1 MDIEKEIFNSKDY
14 KDHFSKKI
22 EKKDEILNK
31 TLEQALEV
39 RKFEIELYWKR
50 TTYFWAFIASSF
62 AGYFVAMKSSEFKEM
77 SIIIA
82 IIGLLFSIGW
92 YLVNRGSKYWQKN
105 WEAHV
110 DLLENEQIGPLFGTI
125 LNPKPIEFKNITGE
139 YPLSVSKI
147 NQILSFSII
156 LIWIYILSYS
166 IDYVFEILQNDLAEK
181 IINASSF
188 IIIFFWTLI
197 LFFKHAETGL
207 SKDMKKDKNKKEGNA
222 ILLSR
227 KK

>member
-1 MDIEKEIFNSKDY
+1 MEIEKEIFNRKDY
-14 KDHFSKKI
+14 EDHFFEKI
-22 EKKDEILNK
+22 KSGDKNLNK

-77 SIIIA
+77 TIIVA

-92 YLVNRGSKYWQKN
+92 YLANRGSKYWQRN

-110 DLLENEQIGPLFGTI
+110 DLLENNQIGPLFKTI
-125 LNPKPIEFKNITGE
+125 LNPKPIKFKNITGE

-156 LIWIYILSYS
+156 LIWIYILFYS
-166 IDYVFEILQNDLAEK
+166 IDYVFEIVQNDLVEK
-181 IINASSF
+181 IINALSF
-188 IIIFFWTLI
+188 LIMFFLTLF

-207 SKDMKKDKNKKEGNA
+207 SKEIKKDSKKKEENA

-227 KK
+227 KE